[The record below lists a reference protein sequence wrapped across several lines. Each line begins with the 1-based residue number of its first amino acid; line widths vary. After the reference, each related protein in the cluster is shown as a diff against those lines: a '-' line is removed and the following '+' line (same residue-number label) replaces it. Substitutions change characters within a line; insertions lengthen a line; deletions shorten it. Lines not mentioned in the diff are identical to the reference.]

1 METLIEALLDNEMAI
16 NRAEAIDIIESMRQ
30 EVEDGEDIQDVL
42 AQYDLDLDDAIHL
55 LEI

>member
-1 METLIEALLDNEMAI
+1 METLIKALLDNETAS
-16 NRAEAIDIIESMRQ
+16 NRAEAIETIESMRQ
-30 EVEDGEDIQDVL
+30 EVQDGEDIQDVL

>member
-1 METLIEALLDNEMAI
+1 METLIKALLDNEMAS
-16 NRAEAIDIIESMRQ
+16 NRAEAIETIESMRQ
-30 EVEDGEDIQDVL
+30 EVQDGEDIQDVL

>member
-1 METLIEALLDNEMAI
+1 MEILIEVLLNNEMAI
-16 NRAEAIDIIESMRQ
+16 DRAEAIDIIESMRQ

>member
-1 METLIEALLDNEMAI
+1 METLIEALLNNEMAI
-16 NRAEAIDIIESMRQ
+16 DRAEAIDMIESMRQ

>member
-16 NRAEAIDIIESMRQ
+16 DRAEAIDIIESMRQ

-42 AQYDLDLDDAIHL
+42 VQYDLDLDDAIHL